1 MPHSYGADFSGVG
14 LWGPRNRESTSAP
27 APKPAPSTIRR
38 TTKSQLSMSA
48 TLVKLFAS
56 LASCYR
62 IRLADASRALLAL
75 VRGAELRKLSIELR
89 ERARQLLPARAVRG
103 CGELTTQLGVREPQR
118 LGAPQL
124 LAIFFALAS
133 RPPGALFFAL
143 VHPLLDAILRVD

>member
-14 LWGPRNRESTSAP
+14 LCGPRNRESTRAP

-62 IRLADASRALLAL
+62 IRLADASGVNGASKAGRAGREASRAVGRGGKIYSPLAPVTPPAPLAL
-75 VRGAELRKLSIELR
+75 MRGAELRKLSIE
-89 ERARQLLPARAVRG
+89 
-103 CGELTTQLGVREPQR
+103 
-118 LGAPQL
+118 
-124 LAIFFALAS
+124 
-133 RPPGALFFAL
+133 
-143 VHPLLDAILRVD
+143 